1 MNWVKL
7 QDTKLMHR
15 NVLHLYTNNNE
26 RSEREIKKTI
36 SLTITAKRIKCLGIN
51 LPKGAKDLYSEK
63 YKALMN
69 KTEDD
74 TKRWKGILVFLD
86 WKNQYY
92 LSKYT
97 TQGNLQTQCNSYQ
110 ITNDTF
116 HRTRANF

>member
-1 MNWVKL
+1 
-7 QDTKLMHR
+7 MHR

-51 LPKGAKDLYSEK
+51 LPKGAKDIYSEK